1 MSKPTQWPCR
11 TCGAMLSGR
20 GGRRYCDEDCRPRC
34 SVNACE
40 KPVHTREMCST
51 HASRAAKYG
60 DPLAPLLRQPVKG
73 KTCTVDGCE
82 LPMRKHP
89 YCANHYAMVYT
100 SGEVRDWNHKWA
112 DLDQACVVCGVTVER
127 GGDRRKHCSAACQ
140 VTDSRHRGDRPV
152 EGVCDY
158 CGETFPLSSRDQTG
172 RLQRTDTKWCPD
184 CGRDSPDVQ
193 RFRRYGVT
201 REQYEAAQAA
211 GCAIC
216 GATDRKLHID
226 HDHDCCPSNGGQ
238 GPATCGKCVRG
249 FICGP
254 CNRGLGLFGDNVRA
268 LLRAAEY
275 LNEAHQQ
282 TRGVLPLM
290 L

>member
-1 MSKPTQWPCR
+1 MTKATQWPCR
-11 TCGAMLSGR
+11 GCGAMLSGK
-20 GGRRYCDEDCRPRC
+20 GGRRYCGTECLPAC
-34 SVNACE
+34 SVEGCG
-40 KPVHTREMCST
+40 KKVHSKGWCSG
-51 HASRAAKYG
+51 HATRAAKYG
-60 DPLAPLLRQPVKG
+60 DPLAPPKRQPVKG
-73 KTCTVDGCE
+73 KTCTVDGCDR
-82 LPMRKHP
+82 PMRKHP

-100 SGEVRDWNHKWA
+100 SGEVREWKHKWA
-112 DLDQACVVCGVTVER
+112 DVGQPCVVCGVTVEA
-127 GGDRRKHCSAACQ
+127 GHGRRKHCSAACQ
-140 VTDSRHRGDRPV
+140 VAGGRDRPT
-152 EGVCDY
+152 EAECDY
-158 CGETFPLSSRDQTG
+158 CGKAFPLNSRDRTG

-216 GATDRKLHID
+216 GNTERKLHID
-226 HDHDCCPSNGGQ
+226 HDHTCCPNHGGH
-238 GPATCGKCVRG
+238 GPATCGRCVRG

-275 LNEAHQQ
+275 LNEAHST